1 MKIKLYTLSHDVNIL
16 KEIDNN
22 GGQFTAEEQMQMF
35 SELSCQKCGH
45 TQIEKMPTDYCQWF
59 YECKKCSSLLKPKEG
74 DCCVFCSYGTVKC
87 PPKQSEECCS

>member
-1 MKIKLYTLSHDVNIL
+1 MVSTAWFTISVPNLLAPL
-16 KEIDNN
+16 N
-22 GGQFTAEEQMQMF
+22 GNEEQMQMF